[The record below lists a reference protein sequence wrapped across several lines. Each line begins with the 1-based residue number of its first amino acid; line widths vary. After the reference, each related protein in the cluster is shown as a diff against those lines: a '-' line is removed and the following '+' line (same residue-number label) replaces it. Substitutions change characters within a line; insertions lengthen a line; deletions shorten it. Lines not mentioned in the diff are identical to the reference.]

1 MKILFT
7 AVALCAAG
15 IMASAV
21 MPAGAAD
28 QKVVVKAPVA
38 VPVVTCSNLVARV
51 AQSRRLGRLGLPGRP
66 DHRWL
71 DRQLQRHGRRRTLRD
86 GAARGTAQALI
97 LQLAATCVRTCRAAR
112 RAKSAIAGA
121 TARSART

>member
-38 VPVVTCSNLVARV
+38 VPVVTCSNLNWSHGWLNHGGWGGWGYQDGLIIDGWTGSCSVAVGVGPYAMAPREE
-51 AQSRRLGRLGLPGRP
+51 
-66 DHRWL
+66 
-71 DRQLQRHGRRRTLRD
+71 QRKR
-86 GAARGTAQALI
+86 
-97 LQLAATCVRTCRAAR
+97 
-112 RAKSAIAGA
+112 
-121 TARSART
+121 